1 MVSFNNRITE
11 NVNGKL
17 AFASTV
23 MMLSQINFGM
33 DLVAFSNTQAMST
46 FNKKFGHYNAKLE
59 RYALDP
65 YFLSLL
71 NSLTYVGQAF
81 GVITGGW
88 IARRWGRRAS
98 FWVMSVWA
106 VLSALLLVT
115 AQKKEQVLVGRIFN
129 YVYLGQELVTVPVYQ
144 AEIAPPKIRG
154 MIIGTFQLGTMVG
167 AFIMACITYG
177 TSKLDTEAAFRIP
190 FGIFF
195 VIPVV
200 VFVGSLFMRESPRW
214 LLVRER
220 SEEAL
225 ESLRLYRQG
234 KFTEEEIME
243 EYRDQVAMIVAVT
256 NDKGTFKEMWQGI
269 NRKRSLIVIGSN
281 ISIQISGQGLF
292 SKYGTIFLTDLHGP
306 NPFQMFLINT
316 SLQIVVILAAM
327 YLFDRIGRNPPL
339 IIGSIIQT
347 TTFLAIGGLGT
358 ISDPSKNV
366 KVGLTALFTVYYLGF
381 VFGWGP
387 IYHILSSEIPT
398 SRMLPVFP
406 VHSLSIPW
414 NEKANSPYLDAG
426 MRDITYTVSSIFTVV
441 TQFVVSFT
449 IPYLLYAPYADL
461 GSKIGFIFGPI
472 AFVTLLFAIFC
483 VPECRGF
490 SLEEIDHLFRAR
502 VPIRQFRRYKH
513 GQILPEGGTEKE
525 TEKAGEGPSVELKE
539 VAEM

>member
-1 MVSFNNRITE
+1 MLSLNNRITE
-11 NVNGKL
+11 NVNGRL

-33 DLVAFSNTQAMST
+33 DLVAFSNTQAMTS
-46 FNKKFGHYNAKLE
+46 FNKKFGAYNAKLE

-115 AQKKEQVLVGRIFN
+115 AQNKEQVLIGRIFN
-129 YVYLGQELVTVPVYQ
+129 YVYLGQELVTVPVFQ

-177 TSKLDTEAAFRIP
+177 TSKLSSESAFRIP

-200 VFVGSLFMRESPRW
+200 VFTGSLFMRESPRW

-220 SEEAL
+220 PQEAL
-225 ESLRLYRQG
+225 ESLRLYRTG

-243 EYRDQVAMIVAVT
+243 EYRDQVAMITTVT
-256 NDKGTFKEMWQGI
+256 HDKGTFKEMWQGI

-327 YLFDRIGRNPPL
+327 YLFDRIGRKPPL

-347 TTFLAIGGLGT
+347 TTFLAVGGLGT
-358 ISDPSKNV
+358 ISDPSKGV
-366 KVGLTALFTVYYLGF
+366 KIGLTALFTVFYLGF

-387 IYHILSSEIPT
+387 IYHIISSEIPT
-398 SRMLPVFP
+398 SRM
-406 VHSLSIPW
+406 
-414 NEKANSPYLDAG
+414 
-426 MRDITYTVSSIFTVV
+426 RDITYTISSIVTVV

-449 IPYLLYAPYADL
+449 IPYLLYSPYADL
-461 GSKIGFIFGPI
+461 GSKVGFIFGPI
-472 AFVTLLFAIFC
+472 AFLTLLFAIFC

-490 SLEEIDHLFRAR
+490 SLEEIDYLFRQR
-502 VPIRQFRRYKH
+502 VPIRQFRKHKH
-513 GQILPEGGTEKE
+513 GQILPERDADKE
-525 TEKAGEGPSVELKE
+525 TEKSGEGPSIELKE